1 MKRQYQ
7 VTLMCDNG
15 KYKAVSTIVTMEET
29 NDKKAIM
36 REGQKKIMIQ
46 RYWSMNDL
54 KKYGY
59 TKGKV
64 REYDREKIERENAE
78 RYERIKEEK
87 YASGE
92 WKRPKG
98 KATEQ
103 SFPTRASSQLAQ
115 QDTLHKKD
123 CKALCIITC
132 INLTKRLDKDTS

>member
-1 MKRQYQ
+1 MKKQYQ

-46 RYWSMNDL
+46 RYWSMTDL

-103 SFPTRASSQLAQ
+103 SFPKRASAQALSQRNK
-115 QDTLHKKD
+115 TP
-123 CKALCIITC
+123 C
-132 INLTKRLDKDTS
+132 TKRAAKLCALLHV

>member
-1 MKRQYQ
+1 MKKQYQ

-46 RYWSMNDL
+46 RYWSMTDL

-103 SFPTRASSQLAQ
+103 SFPTRASAYLVQ
-115 QDTLHKKD
+115 
-123 CKALCIITC
+123 
-132 INLTKRLDKDTS
+132 